1 MSERKDAERLK
12 YTRFT
17 AYDGSMTESLS
28 SMFVRRGLPEDFV
41 GCEGLIEEILLKNGC
56 GAYMYDEKDGRYVF
70 GTCGLSGEPDAYG
83 YGKIAIVSLRNGVVK
98 QFENW
103 RKNKDVV
110 VAFNTPTRIPDHNIP
125 RYAAMLAEVETSL
138 VSQLL
143 NSRQHPIPLAADEKS
158 RVAIQE
164 ALADMDA
171 GKLRTILS
179 PNVLKTLVEA
189 GVDSRAVEVLNISD
203 PTSSDHIQYIAKLRD
218 DLLRWFWNLY
228 GHNAENN
235 GKLAQQS
242 VAEVSSGASI
252 AMIIPHTR
260 YHERQLE
267 ALHLKEKFGWDVTIE
282 FSEPWQN
289 AFAKCEA
296 EAKAAQ
302 DIIEGGVE
310 DVGNQEDN
318 DSVEDAGDRKEA
330 GSESDEV

>member
-12 YTRFT
+12 YTRFK
-17 AYDGSMTESLS
+17 AYDGSMTESLA
-28 SMFVRRGLPEDFV
+28 SMFVRRGLPDDFD
-41 GCEGLIEEILLKNGC
+41 GCEGLIEEILLTNGC
-56 GAYMYDEKDGRYVF
+56 GAYMYDEKDGRWVF
-70 GTCGLSGEPDAYG
+70 GTCGLAGEPDAYG

-138 VSQLL
+138 MSQLM

-179 PNVLKTLVEA
+179 PNVLKNLIEE

-218 DLLRWFWNLY
+218 DLLRWFGNLY

-242 VAEVSSGASI
+242 VAEVASGASI
-252 AMIIPHTR
+252 SMIVPHTR

-267 ALHLKEKFGWDVTIE
+267 AQHLKEKLGWDVTIE

-289 AFAKCEA
+289 SFARCEQ
-296 EAKAAQ
+296 ELKSTEEV
-302 DIIEGGVE
+302 IEDE
-310 DVGNQEDN
+310 RSEEDN
-318 DSVEDAGDRKEA
+318 EVETTNGDSTEA